1 VDTGAGSFLGGAGG
15 VCNVSGRF
23 VYSREDGGRLDVD
36 VGMTEGF
43 GCSWVESDNKR
54 MQ

>member
-1 VDTGAGSFLGGAGG
+1 MDAGDGSFLGGAGG

-23 VYSREDGGRLDVD
+23 VCRREDGGGLDGD

-43 GCSWVESDNKR
+43 GCSWVERDNER

>member
-1 VDTGAGSFLGGAGG
+1 MDAGAVSFLGGAGG
-15 VCNVSGRF
+15 VCSVSGRF
-23 VYSREDGGRLDVD
+23 VSRREDGGGLDVD

-43 GCSWVESDNKR
+43 GCSWVERDNKR